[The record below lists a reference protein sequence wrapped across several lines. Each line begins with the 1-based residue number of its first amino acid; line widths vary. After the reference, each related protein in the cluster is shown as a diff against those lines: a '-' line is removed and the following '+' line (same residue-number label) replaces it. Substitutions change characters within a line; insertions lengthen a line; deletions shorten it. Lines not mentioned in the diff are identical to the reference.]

1 MPFQLSIAKEKQQD
15 DSDVAL
21 EAQREREA
29 RCWRWRTAAWPHGNT
44 GYPACGVLLRKKL
57 SLCDYNMQTLESY
70 ACEEL
75 RPSAIYHI
83 LLMQD

>member
-1 MPFQLSIAKEKQQD
+1 LISLDHPAEGIGRIDFHENPSKEKQQD

-57 SLCDYNMQTLESY
+57 SLCDYNY
-70 ACEEL
+70 AN
-75 RPSAIYHI
+75 I
-83 LLMQD
+83 